1 MKYFCYKQHSSVYLV
16 TIIYYI
22 CNIPSFYIFY
32 ASSVALNIEETIKL
46 KQNMHQNI
54 LNDTFKRLQVLF
66 FVFKQFLIG
75 LKQNLREEDNLSTR
89 DKWPIPKVSSVRRF
103 YCIALS

>member
-1 MKYFCYKQHSSVYLV
+1 MF

-22 CNIPSFYIFY
+22 CNIASFYIFY
-32 ASSVALNIEETIKL
+32 ASSVGLNIEETIKL
-46 KQNMHQNI
+46 KLNMNQNI

-75 LKQNLREEDNLSTR
+75 LKQNLWEEDNLSTR
-89 DKWPIPKVSSVRRF
+89 DK
-103 YCIALS
+103 